1 MSAGTTEYDAVP
13 AVPILVELPGHL
25 RTLAGIPG
33 PITLPVSAPATLGAV
48 LDAIE
53 ERYPMLRGTMR
64 DHRQG
69 PRRPYIR
76 FFGGEQDLSFE
87 QYDAALPPAVAAG
100 AAPLLIVG
108 SISGG

>member
-1 MSAGTTEYDAVP
+1 MSTDTPEHDAAP
-13 AVPILVELPGHL
+13 GAPILVELPGHL

-33 PITLPVSAPATLGAV
+33 PVVVQVPGPATLGAV

-53 ERYPMLRGTMR
+53 ERWPALRGTMR
-64 DHRQG
+64 GHRRG

-76 FFGGEQDLSFE
+76 FFGGEQDLSFDE
-87 QYDAALPPAVAAG
+87 YGAVLPPAVAAG
-100 AAPLLIVG
+100 IAPLLVVG

>member
-1 MSAGTTEYDAVP
+1 MSAEYDEVAGTAPV
-13 AVPILVELPGHL
+13 VVELPGQL

-33 PITLPVSAPATLGAV
+33 PIAVPVPLPATLGTV

-64 DHRQG
+64 AHQRG

-76 FFGGEQDLSFE
+76 FFGGEQDLSFVP
-87 QYDAALPPAVAAG
+87 YDAPLPAAVATG
-100 AAPLLIVG
+100 AAALLVVG
-108 SISGG
+108 AISGG